1 VAHLASEHNLPLK
14 VNYSGNW
21 GFHIQLSKSKRCIS
35 ESDLPAVFV
44 QVSSCYFILEKRGE
58 RTLHS
63 EKLHIH
69 DLKLYENTQN
79 WINEIILSFW
89 KNRNSIYHCTKSGKV
104 VRHKET
110 HRTSRRILYY
120 DYFEC
125 KSKTFTDSVRV
136 DLLIFHKCKVQTWK
150 QIWEMDALYLI

>member
-1 VAHLASEHNLPLK
+1 
-14 VNYSGNW
+14 VNTIYHWRLITVVIGVFIFNCPKARGTSVNQ
-21 GFHIQLSKSKRCIS
+21 ICLQSSYRS
-35 ESDLPAVFV
+35 AAV
-44 QVSSCYFILEKRGE
+44 ILYWE

-69 DLKLYENTQN
+69 RDSKLYENTQN

-120 DYFEC
+120 DHFEC
-125 KSKTFTDSVRV
+125 KSKTFTDSVQV

-150 QIWEMDALYLI
+150 QIREMDALYLI